1 MEPIT
6 RTVDQFIAGD
16 FIPAVKGIGYTP
28 GSSGWPN
35 IVPTGNSGIGNMV
48 EVAGKGGRAGG
59 TSFWWNAGSDTSID
73 IYEMATGS
81 ITYANAQRLQTQ
93 ADRAMDI
100 APKFGMNPQEFHS
113 MVKSGNY
120 EGSVVFGRLPKN
132 ITAGYVGG
140 ETLGQGVQAV
150 DEVTP
155 YRVMKLPG
163 NIEHHP
169 GGARVVLAD
178 GSKSTLTKEYLQQP
192 GFHDWMKGFV
202 QNLKETLPE
211 GAPLPR
217 GAQELLD
224 APFIDEGTT
233 ALQKYLENKYP
244 GKYPNAAVTS
254 IMPDAEGTIG
264 FKFGE
269 LGTTGKVMRSSIDE
283 NLARATSPALAAEVA
298 SSAPIAKIATREAE
312 QVSAKV
318 TQTVAETAGRRL
330 AATGEVTAASA
341 GRTTSK
347 IISGMETAMDLVKFV
362 K

>member
-1 MEPIT
+1 
-6 RTVDQFIAGD
+6 
-16 FIPAVKGIGYTP
+16 
-28 GSSGWPN
+28 
-35 IVPTGNSGIGNMV
+35 
-48 EVAGKGGRAGG
+48 
-59 TSFWWNAGSDTSID
+59 
-73 IYEMATGS
+73 MATGS
-81 ITYANAQRLQTQ
+81 ITYANSERLQTQ

-120 EGSVVFGRLPKN
+120 EGSVVFGRLPKD

-150 DEVTP
+150 DEVIP

-169 GGARVVLAD
+169 GGARVILAD

-211 GAPLPR
+211 GAALPR

-224 APFIDEGTT
+224 APTFAEGNAGLT
-233 ALQKYLENKYP
+233 KYLEGKYP
-244 GKYPNAAVTS
+244 GRFVDPTLTS
-254 IMPDAEGTIG
+254 IMPDAEGVIK
-264 FKFGE
+264 FKHGAGE
-269 LGTTGKVMRSSIDE
+269 TVQVMRSSIDE

-318 TQTVAETAGRRL
+318 TQTVAETTGRRL
-330 AATGEVTAASA
+330 AAASEVAVASA

-347 IISGMETAMDLVKFV
+347 IISGMETAMDLVKFA

>member
-1 MEPIT
+1 
-6 RTVDQFIAGD
+6 
-16 FIPAVKGIGYTP
+16 
-28 GSSGWPN
+28 
-35 IVPTGNSGIGNMV
+35 
-48 EVAGKGGRAGG
+48 
-59 TSFWWNAGSDTSID
+59 
-73 IYEMATGS
+73 MATGS

-120 EGSVVFGRLPKN
+120 EGSVVFGRLSKD

-155 YRVMKLPG
+155 YRVMKLPS

-318 TQTVAETAGRRL
+318 TQTVAQTAGRRL

>member
-120 EGSVVFGRLPKN
+120 EGSVVFGRLSKD

-155 YRVMKLPG
+155 YRVMKLPS

-318 TQTVAETAGRRL
+318 TQTVAQTAGRRL

>member
-28 GSSGWPN
+28 GSGGWPN

-81 ITYANAQRLQTQ
+81 ITYANAERLQTQ

-120 EGSVVFGRLPKN
+120 EGSVVFGRLPKD

-169 GGARVVLAD
+169 GGARVILAD

-211 GAPLPR
+211 GAALPK

-224 APFIDEGTT
+224 APTFAEGNAGLT
-233 ALQKYLENKYP
+233 KYLEGKYP
-244 GKYPNAAVTS
+244 GRFVDPTLTS
-254 IMPDAEGTIG
+254 IMPNSEGVIN
-264 FKFGE
+264 FKHGAGE
-269 LGTTGKVMRSSIDE
+269 TVQVMRSSIDE

-330 AATGEVTAASA
+330 AATGEVAAASA

>member
-28 GSSGWPN
+28 GSGGFPN
-35 IVPTGNSGIGNMV
+35 IVPTGNSGIGNMIK
-48 EVAGKGGRAGG
+48 VAGKGGRDGG
-59 TSFWWNAGSDTSID
+59 TSFWWNAGSDTSLD
-73 IYEMATGS
+73 IYDMAHGS
-81 ITYANAQRLQTQ
+81 ITYANAARLQTQ

-100 APKFGMNPQEFHS
+100 APKFGMDTQTFHS

-140 ETLGQGVQAV
+140 ESAGQGVQAV
-150 DEVTP
+150 DEVVP
-155 YRVMKLPG
+155 YRTMKLPS
-163 NIEHHP
+163 NIEYHS
-169 GGARVVLAD
+169 GGARAIRSD
-178 GSKSTLTKEYLQQP
+178 GSKVSFSKLDLEAP
-192 GFHDWMKGFV
+192 EFHDWMKSFS

-211 GAPLPR
+211 GAALPK

-224 APFIDEGTT
+224 APTFAEGNAGLT
-233 ALQKYLENKYP
+233 KYLEGKYP
-244 GKYPNAAVTS
+244 GRFVDPTLTS
-254 IMPDAEGTIG
+254 IMPNSEGVIN
-264 FKFGE
+264 FKHGAGE
-269 LGTTGKVMRSSIDE
+269 TVQVMRSSIDE

-330 AATGEVTAASA
+330 AATGEVAAASA

>member
-28 GSSGWPN
+28 GSGGWPN

-81 ITYANAQRLQTQ
+81 ITYANAERLQTQ

-120 EGSVVFGRLPKN
+120 EGSIIFGRLPKD

-169 GGARVVLAD
+169 GGARVILAD

-211 GAPLPR
+211 GAALPK

-224 APFIDEGTT
+224 APTFAEGNAGLT
-233 ALQKYLENKYP
+233 KYLEGKYP
-244 GKYPNAAVTS
+244 GRFVDPILTS
-254 IMPDAEGTIG
+254 IMPDSEGVIS
-264 FKFGE
+264 FKHGAGE
-269 LGTTGKVMRSSIDE
+269 TAQVMRSSINE

-318 TQTVAETAGRRL
+318 TQTVAETTGRRL
-330 AATGEVTAASA
+330 AAASEVAAVSA

-347 IISGMETAMDLVKFV
+347 IISGMETAMDLVKFA